1 MWEYDP
7 EEATRNRECSEAY
20 RFRRLATDSIL
31 ALLPEQATPEHYQQA
46 LSSLL
51 ALKDDRVSR
60 LDAFHRSPFYGRH
73 RCIEEAY
80 VSVRLHIQCALQFQ
94 PPPQPERAPDPAPE
108 PPRRSLREVL
118 EHFENVTETY
128 LGDKLEGEDRD

>member
-1 MWEYDP
+1 MWEYDR
-7 EEATRNRECSEAY
+7 EEQTRQRECQEAY
-20 RFRRLATDSIL
+20 QFRRMATESIL

-73 RCIEEAY
+73 RCIEDAY
-80 VSVRLHIQCALQFQ
+80 VSVRLHVLNALLLQ
-94 PPPQPERAPDPAPE
+94 PPPQPEPAPAPAPE
-108 PPRRSLREVL
+108 PPHRSFREVL
-118 EHFENVTETY
+118 EDFADENETY
-128 LGDKLEGEDRD
+128 LGDIVEGDES